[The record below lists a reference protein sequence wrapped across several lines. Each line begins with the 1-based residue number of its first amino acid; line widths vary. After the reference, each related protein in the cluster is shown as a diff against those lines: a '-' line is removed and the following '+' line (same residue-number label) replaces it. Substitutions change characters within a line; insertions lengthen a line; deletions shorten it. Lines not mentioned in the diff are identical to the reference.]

1 VRDVAEVAPAG
12 VVGARDSQAR
22 RWTAEEGRVD
32 GQRRYSVECKD
43 GQMSGVAS
51 SYSLQAMRLFSLLIP
66 KCFKVDTSG
75 TGELRH
81 LRVLTSST
89 STRPQ
94 HHADRHHGQLS
105 CNQCLAWSPD
115 NGTP

>member
-1 VRDVAEVAPAG
+1 MWPRLRPLVSWAHETVKHGAG
-12 VVGARDSQAR
+12 LLKM
-22 RWTAEEGRVD
+22 GRVD
-32 GQRRYSVECKD
+32 GQCRYSVECED

-51 SYSLQAMRLFSLLIP
+51 SYRLHAMRLFSLLTP